1 MKFMDLISDVF
12 LNLTRKK
19 MRTALTMVG
28 VIIGAVAVVTTVSL
42 GHGLSAFL
50 DQQVRAVANPLT
62 VEAWPKKGGSP
73 DKLARGMFKSI
84 GRAPQEI
91 KKDKEDE
98 FMGAFEIKT
107 IEDEMMQKLKQIE
120 GVDRV
125 RPKVFVLARSFQL
138 NGDPREFDAIVVP
151 WIDAGPQ
158 VLRKSSRRAR
168 LEGSVFSNDN
178 ATECIVSEAYLES
191 LRTINRA
198 DPIWKDV
205 SEDEIKALESI
216 VDPEDLIG
224 KTITIRVVKHPMLAL
239 AGQGNMDMSAFD
251 DLRGLLFLLRNP
263 PQDFQLFLTE
273 LFLKLRDLQNSK
285 AIKAMSESEEEP
297 IAFEAK
303 VVGIAK
309 KGLLTNIIYVPDEF
323 AAEMGRV
330 LFDNPEM
337 YTEKNW
343 GMGVVLLAKDKADV
357 QRIKTEVKEMGFRA
371 HTMEDIIG
379 KLHAFFATLQSV
391 LVIFG
396 GIAFFVATFSIV
408 NTLLMAVMERKR
420 EIGVLQALG
429 ATRAHIMKIFACE
442 AAAIGL
448 LGGLLGGLAGWLLI
462 QGGNVF
468 AHYKWGHIIASA
480 DIFVMPVWLVPALL
494 IFTTLLG
501 LGAGVYPAYRASR
514 LDPVAALRYE

>member
-1 MKFMDLISDVF
+1 MKFADLISDVF

-28 VIIGAVAVVTTVSL
+28 VVIGALAVVTTVSL

-73 DKLARGMFKSI
+73 DKVARGMFKSI

-91 KKDKEDE
+91 KKEKEDE
-98 FMGAFEIKT
+98 LMGAFEIKT
-107 IEDEMMQKLKQIE
+107 VEDEIMKKLKQIE

-158 VLRKSSRRAR
+158 VLS
-168 LEGSVFSNDN
+168 EGSVFSDDN

-191 LRTINRA
+191 LRTINRT

-205 SEDEIKALESI
+205 PEEEIKALEGI
-216 VDPEDLIG
+216 VEPEDLIG

-251 DLRGLLFLLRNP
+251 DLRGLLYLLRNP

-273 LFLKLRDLQNSK
+273 LFLKLRELQNSE

-429 ATRAHIMKIFACE
+429 ATRAHIMKIFASE

-448 LGGLLGGLAGWLLI
+448 LGGVLGALAGWLLI
-462 QGGNVF
+462 QGGNAL

>member
-1 MKFMDLISDVF
+1 MKFADLISDVF

-28 VIIGAVAVVTTVSL
+28 VVIGALAVVTTVSL

-73 DKLARGMFKSI
+73 DKVARGMFKSI
-84 GRAPQEI
+84 GKAPQEI

-98 FMGAFEIKT
+98 FMGALEIKT
-107 IEDEMMQKLKQIE
+107 VEDEMMKKLKQIE

-158 VLRKSSRRAR
+158 VLSK
-168 LEGSVFSNDN
+168 GSVFSDDN

-191 LRTINRA
+191 LRTINRT

-205 SEDEIKALESI
+205 PEEEIKALEGI
-216 VDPEDLIG
+216 VDPKDLIG

-273 LFLKLRDLQNSK
+273 LFLKLRELQNSE

-429 ATRAHIMKIFACE
+429 APRAHIMKIFASE

-448 LGGLLGGLAGWLLI
+448 LGGILGALAGWLLI
-462 QGGNVF
+462 QGGNAF